1 MKHVF
6 LALLTTLI
14 LSSQANAG
22 GDRIGNGGGLWGCYN
37 SDNSF
42 RSGQLMDL
50 FEAKQQFG
58 LYIPTSGLDTT
69 PVEVLNTRVRWMKAN
84 LPAVHAMIEPALV
97 RVQNNLVMTD
107 ASLIQIDDAWPKIR
121 PLPTDCLNGE
131 WKYTQFANYTTYDSV
146 LVNNYL
152 WTHPGIPTLDKAAL
166 ILHEAVYLSL
176 RERFG
181 DQDSVRARHINGLL
195 FSNLPSGEIGKR
207 INSILGGSQPPPPP
221 VPTPVPTPVPGKPKV
236 LGYACTLKNTIT
248 DLLYTADA
256 STQID
261 AEFEVQ
267 QNCQKQGHV
276 SYCAEKDVQC
286 EAYTKL
292 VSTDVCIA
300 KNTITDK
307 TYRATGKNKIQATA
321 FAVLA
326 CQKDGH
332 VSYCAPLKC
341 AAGIEN

>member
-1 MKHVF
+1 MKHVLF
-6 LALLTTLI
+6 AIVATLT

-37 SDNSF
+37 SDSSF

-69 PVEVLNTRVRWMKAN
+69 PLEVLNTRVRWMKAY
-84 LPAVHAMIEPALV
+84 LPAVHAMLEPALQ

-121 PLPTDCLNGE
+121 PLPTECLNGE

-166 ILHEAVYLSL
+166 VLHEAVYLTL
-176 RERFG
+176 RERYG

-195 FSNLPSGEIGKR
+195 FSNLPAGEIGKR
-207 INSILGGSQPPPPP
+207 INALLGNSVPTPPVPPP
-221 VPTPVPTPVPGKPKV
+221 VPPAPKEPKI
-236 LGYACTLKNTIT
+236 LGYICMTKNTMS
-248 DLLYTADA
+248 DLIYSA
-256 STQID
+256 SGLTEID
-261 AEFEVQ
+261 AEFATQAACE
-267 QNCQKQGHV
+267 KDGRV
-276 SYCAEKDVQC
+276 SYCTDKTMQC
-286 EAYTKL
+286 EVYTKDTP
-292 VSTDVCIA
+292 TDACIA
-300 KNTITDK
+300 KNTMSDL
-307 TYRATGKNKIQATA
+307 TYRGNGRNKIQASA
-321 FAVLA
+321 NALLA
-326 CQKDGH
+326 CQKDGR
-332 VSYCAPLKC
+332 VSYCKVTKC
-341 AAGIEN
+341 AAGPAN